1 MPRYKITAQVT
12 VDVEMEIEDAGPGA
26 AEATFMDRI
35 MMTAGLADVDEEA
48 FVVIEDS
55 ISDIKRVKVALSA
68 AD

>member
-35 MMTAGLADVDEEA
+35 MMTAGLADVAEGGFE
-48 FVVIEDS
+48 VIEDS
-55 ISDIKRVKVALSA
+55 ISDVKRVNVALAA